1 MWTEA
6 TMPFS
11 QSIIVSGMGIT
22 VVFLTLVTLALAIMA
37 ISRIL
42 RVFIKDEVQKPV
54 AATVQSV
61 VSDEADKENLAV
73 LMATIGFDL
82 DLPPEQFKIVDV
94 KEVR

>member
-11 QSIIVSGMGIT
+11 QSIIVSGMGVT

-42 RVFIKDEVQKPV
+42 RVFIKDEVQTPAAAAVQPV
-54 AATVQSV
+54 I
-61 VSDEADKENLAV
+61 SDEADKENLAV
-73 LMATIGFDL
+73 LMATIGLDL